1 MTSTLTDQVPAA
13 TTAAGQEHWAETG
26 GRRAEAIRT
35 WFQPLVAGLAVA
47 IMLTWVAVGQF
58 DEIEVQTVNFA
69 TIGRL
74 ALQHVELSLMITL
87 LVVVIAV
94 PLGTA
99 LTRRWG
105 KPAAPLFLAI
115 ANIGQA
121 APSIGV
127 LVLFYLAVY
136 ESGWSSF
143 WIAVLP
149 IAFYALLPVLRNT
162 ILGIESVD
170 STLVEAGRGIGMS
183 RGTVLRRLE
192 LPLALP
198 FVLAGLRTS
207 LVLAVGSATLAT
219 FVGGGGLGV
228 LIDTGYKLSRTPVL
242 VIGAVLA
249 MALALLIDWLG
260 GLAERWIG
268 PKGLR

>member
-1 MTSTLTDQVPAA
+1 MSSAVAGTLTAPPDTGAA
-13 TTAAGQEHWAETG
+13 RADSAA
-26 GRRAEAIRT
+26 RRAEAIRL
-35 WFQPLVAGLAVA
+35 WFQPVAAGLLVAA
-47 IMLTWVAVGQF
+47 MLIWVGVGSF
-58 DEIEVQTVNFA
+58 DEIEVQTVNFPS
-69 TIGRL
+69 IGRL
-74 ALQHVELSLMITL
+74 ALEHIELSLMITVIVL
-87 LVVVIAV
+87 LVAV

-105 KPAAPLFLAI
+105 KPVAPLFLAI

-136 ESGWSSF
+136 QSGWSGF

-162 ILGIESVD
+162 ILGIQSVD
-170 STLVEAGRGIGMS
+170 PALLEAGRGIGMS
-183 RGTVLRRLE
+183 GTLVLARVE
-192 LPLALP
+192 LPLAVP

-219 FVGGGGLGV
+219 FVGGGGFGEM
-228 LIDTGYKLSRTPVL
+228 IDTGYKLSRTPVL

>member
-1 MTSTLTDQVPAA
+1 VAA
-13 TTAAGQEHWAETG
+13 
-26 GRRAEAIRT
+26 
-35 WFQPLVAGLAVA
+35 
-47 IMLTWVAVGQF
+47 MLIWVGVGNF
-58 DEIEVQTVNFA
+58 DEIEAQTANFPS
-69 TIGRL
+69 IGRL
-74 ALQHVELSLMITL
+74 ALEHIELSLMITVIVL
-87 LVVVIAV
+87 LVAV

-136 ESGWSSF
+136 QAGWSSF
-143 WIAVLP
+143 WISVLP
-149 IAFYALLPVLRNT
+149 IALYALLPVLRNT
-162 ILGIESVD
+162 ILGIQSVD
-170 STLVEAGRGIGMS
+170 AALLEAGRGIGMS
-183 RGTVLRRLE
+183 RPLVLARLE
-192 LPLALP
+192 LPLAVP
-198 FVLAGLRTS
+198 FILAGLRTS

-219 FVGGGGLGV
+219 FVGGGGFGEM
-228 LIDTGYKLSRTPVL
+228 IDTGYKLSRTPVL